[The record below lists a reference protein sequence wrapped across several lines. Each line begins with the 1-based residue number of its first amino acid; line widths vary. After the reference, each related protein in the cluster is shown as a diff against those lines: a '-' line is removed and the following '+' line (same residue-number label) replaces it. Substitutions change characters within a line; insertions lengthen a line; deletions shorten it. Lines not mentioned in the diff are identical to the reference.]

1 MLCLLCINRLLT
13 KTAKLINNDMIPPPC
28 FYGDFFFCPKSVLSE
43 VAAEQCSAMQWDVM
57 RCWGWLGWTCCSF
70 LDKRREML
78 LTAKPDVPQWCI
90 PAVRTQKSS
99 CSAAHAL
106 CKEVWGCE
114 SGVGALQGTE
124 LQWALRTPPALLTRE
139 AQGEQPKLRIK

>member
-1 MLCLLCINRLLT
+1 
-13 KTAKLINNDMIPPPC
+13 
-28 FYGDFFFCPKSVLSE
+28 
-43 VAAEQCSAMQWDVM
+43 
-57 RCWGWLGWTCCSF
+57 
-70 LDKRREML
+70 ML